1 MLDTLSNVKSRL
13 NITGTQYDDFLTA
26 QITLVSDTIE
36 AYLRRK
42 VKSQTWTQHFY
53 KTDYRRCLMMQLF
66 CYPVSAVASII
77 EDGATLDSANYR
89 LHKPTGSVL
98 RLDNSPF
105 FWATETIVT
114 YTAGWA
120 AVPNPILSVLDSVVQ
135 ERYNKQ
141 SSGVSLNFG
150 SDVQRIS
157 IPGSISIDFDFS
169 LKNNQRTS
177 YFGEILG
184 SNLNILDQY
193 RSERAILG
201 ESKLIYLN
209 EASENNP

>member
-1 MLDTLSNVKSRL
+1 MLDTLANVKSRL
-13 NITGTQYDDFLTA
+13 NITSSQYDAFLTA

-42 VKSQTWTQHFY
+42 VKSQAFHQHY
-53 KTDYRRCLMMQLF
+53 YRTDYSKSLLMQLF
-66 CYPVSAVASII
+66 CYPVSAVTSIT
-77 EDGATLDSANYR
+77 EDGVVLDPASYR

-98 RLDNSPF
+98 RLDNTGF
-105 FWATETIVT
+105 FFALETVVL

-120 AVPNPILSVLDSVVQ
+120 TVPSPILSVLDSVVQ
-135 ERYNKQ
+135 ERYNKNA
-141 SSGVSLNFG
+141 SGVDLNFG

-157 IPGSISIDFDFS
+157 IPGSIQIDFDYT

-177 YFGEILG
+177 AFGEILG
-184 SNLNILDQY
+184 SNLNILDRY

-201 ESKLIYLN
+201 TSKLIYLD
-209 EASENNP
+209 EATENNP